1 MFEKVIQITA
11 TGSRVQ
17 YSPIGHYCD
26 NCHAEIY
33 VGQDHRKAFR
43 QVICKCRWQLVHEG
57 AMPQTFASGRDSGG
71 LGGRF
76 VGRMSF
82 ASDPQSKV

>member
-11 TGSRVQ
+11 SGSRVQ

-57 AMPQTFASGRDSGG
+57 EMPQTFAEWA
-71 LGGRF
+71 RF
-76 VGRMSF
+76 WRPWRPVRRENEFSF
-82 ASDPQSKV
+82 RPVE